1 MVFKTIT
8 DDVTGAITQ
17 ISIFNSTLSTM
28 KRNLASGQGIT
39 YSIFNGNKLTQKD
52 VQAIISYS
60 NALKNGASV
69 GQAWSTNMTNC
80 SVAAKQYV
88 VDAKKAGKSTDEM
101 VSGLSK
107 IPKVTNL
114 ASVGLKGL
122 ATGGDDIINSRIAAA
137 NLNGTNYIW
146 KFSPFQLEDMSE
158 DLVNAIVEYQ
168 ALVSSDEVK
177 DEYYGEN
184 GIYTRLI
191 DLYKQQSY
199 IEHSKMPESTI
210 VQVGTAEEQWNKLKN
225 AIQGSYVYVNNLST
239 YNANAH
245 VGVDNM
251 VEEYLNIL
259 IDSRYELEII
269 KDNDAKVVI

>member
-107 IPKVTNL
+107 IPKATNL

-122 ATGGDDIINSRIAAA
+122 AMAGNMIAMWGISKIAEGIEYLTSANERYIESQQEIVDKTKEQIAEYDEEINS
-137 NLNGTNYIW
+137 LTDLQE
-146 KFSPFQLEDMSE
+146 KLEDARGNKE
-158 DLVNAIVEYQ
+158 KLAELQKDLNKAI
-168 ALVSSDEVK
+168 
-177 DEYYGEN
+177 GETPGLLN
-184 GIYTRLI
+184 LEAEAY
-191 DLYKQQSY
+191 DLANQK
-199 IEHSKMPESTI
+199 IE
-210 VQVGTAEEQWNKLKN
+210 AR
-225 AIQGSYVYVNNLST
+225 
-239 YNANAH
+239 
-245 VGVDNM
+245 M
-251 VEEYLNIL
+251 V
-259 IDSRYELEII
+259 
-269 KDNDAKVVI
+269 